1 MRNMV
6 IYYMEALL
14 KHITSQ
20 VNDGA
25 DYVKESSGKD
35 QEPPAA
41 IQNSEYR
48 FVRDLVTLLIEKAL
62 TAKEKATNGGDFD
75 KGMHMTYYDILSLV
89 QSQADAFGIP
99 LDELGL
105 KDFDADVNLL

>member
-1 MRNMV
+1 
-6 IYYMEALL
+6 METLL
-14 KHITSQ
+14 NHINSQ
-20 VNDGA
+20 VSDGP
-25 DYVKESSGKD
+25 DYIKSPLKD
-35 QEPPAA
+35 
-41 IQNSEYR
+41 SEYR

-62 TAKEKATNGGDFD
+62 TAKKKAADGGDFD

-89 QSQADAFGIP
+89 QDQAYAFGIP

>member
-1 MRNMV
+1 M
-6 IYYMEALL
+6 
-14 KHITSQ
+14 KHVNSQ
-20 VNDGA
+20 VSDGSN
-25 DYVKESSGKD
+25 YVKESSMKD
-35 QEPPAA
+35 QERPAA
-41 IQNSEYR
+41 VKNSEYR

-62 TAKEKATNGGDFD
+62 TAKKKAANGGDFD

-89 QSQADAFGIP
+89 QNQADAFGIP